1 VNPVSGSL
9 SGAAKSLALDSAALL
24 QKACRAGRQGSVLL
38 IKHPALPWPELSCI
52 ERNQR
57 SFGLAVH
64 LEQGKSAERY
74 SGLQSR
80 SDELPFLE
88 SSFKQVALWH
98 VIATGQ
104 EAELAEACRVLAPDG
119 ELLLLGLNSA
129 GLRARRYQQAKN
141 LPRLKRQALSRRLS
155 ELGMEVTG
163 VLGTGLLGAGLFGLA
178 DRVFQQNGFGALLL
192 PVVDLLV
199 IRAQAVNPASAS
211 QVRLERFRAE
221 VAPTA

>member
-1 VNPVSGSL
+1 ML
-9 SGAAKSLALDSAALL
+9 KS
-24 QKACRAGRQGSVLL
+24 ACRVGQQGSALL
-38 IKHPALPWPELSCI
+38 IKHSTLAWPELSCI

-64 LEQGKSAERY
+64 LQQGKSAERY

-80 SDELPFLE
+80 SGELPFLE

-104 EAELAEACRVLAPDG
+104 EAELAEACRVLAPGG
-119 ELLLLGLNSA
+119 ELLILGLNSK
-129 GLRARRYQQAKN
+129 GVRARRDKQAKH
-141 LPRLKRQALSRRLS
+141 LPRLRWRALGRVLP

-163 VLGTGLLGAGLFGLA
+163 VLGTGLLGAGLLGLA
-178 DRVFQQNGFGALLL
+178 GRVFQQNGFGALLL

-199 IRAQAVNPASAS
+199 IRVQAANPASAS
-211 QVRLERFRAE
+211 PVRLERFRAE
-221 VAPTA
+221 AAPTA